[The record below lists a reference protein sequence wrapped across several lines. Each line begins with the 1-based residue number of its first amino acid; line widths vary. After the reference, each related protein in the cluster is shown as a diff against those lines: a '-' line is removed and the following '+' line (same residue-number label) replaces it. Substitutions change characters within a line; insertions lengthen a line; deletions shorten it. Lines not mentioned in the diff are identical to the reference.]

1 MKLFTKLVLLFLLL
15 NFKAYTQS
23 KDSYN
28 LIVGATLNYRELN
41 TIKEKLFLK
50 DFNYLT
56 PANAAKQ
63 SRVHPKPTVWN
74 WQQIDDFITFSKKH
88 NLQVR
93 LHGPISPQA
102 SKWVKEVLSHLLKLS
117 IKF

>member
-1 MKLFTKLVLLFLLL
+1 MKLFTNLFLLLLLL

-74 WQQIDDFITFSKKH
+74 WQQIDDFITFSA
-88 NLQVR
+88 
-93 LHGPISPQA
+93 PDIS
-102 SKWVKEVLSHLLKLS
+102 
-117 IKF
+117 